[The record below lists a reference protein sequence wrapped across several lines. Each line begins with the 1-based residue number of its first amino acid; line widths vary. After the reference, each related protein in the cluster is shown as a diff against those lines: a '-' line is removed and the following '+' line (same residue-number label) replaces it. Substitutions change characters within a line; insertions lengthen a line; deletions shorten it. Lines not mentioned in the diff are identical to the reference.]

1 MFGEHE
7 TDNPNL
13 PPGRGV
19 QFLFAAALVTSTAG
33 CAINADSIDRRVAKL
48 IETNSQRMGKD
59 TAAPAPN
66 PGVVPAR
73 SASSFTRQPPTTNPD
88 AAAIRYTPADESRD
102 VIARLR
108 RYADQYGVMEATQ
121 PPDENA
127 PPATPPEG
135 TTLLT
140 LDGALGLAQRSG
152 RELLSAQ
159 EEYILAAIRV
169 LVERH
174 LWGPRFFNDTSATLS
189 GDGDAGSFGSAL
201 SVVNTLRA
209 AQRLP
214 SGGQVEAQWLVRAT
228 DQLRRISGE
237 KYRQS
242 SEIALSADI
251 PLMRGAGDAAREDQ
265 IQAERDLIYAA
276 RNFERFR
283 REFLV
288 QIASDY
294 FDLVRTR
301 DGIRNQR
308 RSLESVKT
316 LEQSVRSRVEAGR
329 LQAFEVDIAASR
341 VASAEASLLSSLD
354 GFILQLER
362 FRIRLGLETDGQLW
376 LSDDAISLD
385 EPDIDEDE
393 AGRLA
398 LEYRLDLQNE
408 RDRLDDARRG
418 VRIAQQNL
426 LPDLNLSGRVGVPTD
441 PDRVRG
447 GLNLSADD
455 LNYSAGL
462 TLSLPLDREVER
474 LNLRSSLIALQRSER
489 TYEQNRDNVVVG
501 ARSALRAVDLAR
513 RQLQLAEQQVEI
525 NRRRL
530 RSQELQRDVVSTQS
544 IIDTENDLLAAENER
559 DRSRTALRTSV
570 LRYLLETDQLR
581 VDDQGRLLKLGPR

>member
-1 MFGEHE
+1 
-7 TDNPNL
+7 
-13 PPGRGV
+13 
-19 QFLFAAALVTSTAG
+19 
-33 CAINADSIDRRVAKL
+33 
-48 IETNSQRMGKD
+48 MGKD
-59 TAAPAPN
+59 TASPSPR
-66 PGVVPAR
+66 PGTVPAR
-73 SASSFTRQPPTTNPD
+73 TPESLALVPPTINPD
-88 AAAIRYTPADESRD
+88 ADRIVYSPADESRD

-108 RYADQYGVMEATQ
+108 RYADQYGVMESTL
-121 PPDENA
+121 PPGEDA
-127 PPATPPEG
+127 PLPVPPEG

-140 LDGALGLAQRSG
+140 LDSALGISQRTG
-152 RELLSAQ
+152 RELLNAQ

-201 SVVNTLRA
+201 DVVNTLRVA
-209 AQRLP
+209 RRLP

-251 PLMRGAGDAAREDQ
+251 PLMRGAGEAAREDK
-265 IQAERDLIYAA
+265 IQAERDLVYAA
-276 RNFERFR
+276 RTFERFR
-283 REFLV
+283 REYLV
-288 QIASDY
+288 QIAADY

-308 RSLESVKT
+308 RSLESVRT

-362 FRIRLGLETDGQLW
+362 FRIRLGMEGDGRLW
-376 LSDDAISLD
+376 LSDDSITLP

-418 VRIAQQNL
+418 VRIARQNL

-441 PDRVRG
+441 PRKIRG
-447 GLNLSADD
+447 GLDLSADD
-455 LNYSAGL
+455 LTYGAGL

-474 LNLRSSLIALQRSER
+474 LGLRSSLIALQRSER
-489 TYEQNRDNVVVG
+489 AYIQNRDTVVVG

-513 RQLQLAEQQVEI
+513 RQLQLAQQQVEI

-530 RSQELQRDVVSTQS
+530 RSQELQRDVVSTQA

-559 DRSRTALRTSV
+559 DRARTSLRTSV
-570 LRYLLETDQLR
+570 LRFLLETDQLR
-581 VDDQGRLLKLGPR
+581 VDAQGRLLKLGAP